1 MRQLLSID
9 TNPKT
14 IKGQKY
20 GFMTGVLYLAPA
32 DSASTP
38 ELPINVCPMAE
49 LAQCKGPC
57 LNSAGR
63 GAFNSVQKARIAKTQ
78 RFFTDRV
85 GFMADM
91 VWSVEALI
99 RKAARAGLIPIVR
112 PNGTSDTRWEL
123 VPCVRNMGTKKVPN
137 WVKFRNLMEAFPTVQ
152 WYDYTKITNRK
163 LVQLRDQRT
172 GKIVSHGW
180 PKNYDLTFSYSG
192 VPEFQPT
199 IAKAQKNPLLKRIA
213 VVFHDRHNL
222 PKTFS
227 INGKHQKCVGGDDSD
242 LRHTDPKGVVVALY
256 AKGRARKD
264 NSGFVVNN

>member
-1 MRQLLSID
+1 MKQLLSID

-32 DSASTP
+32 DMAATKK
-38 ELPINVCPMAE
+38 LPINVCSMAV
-49 LAQCKGPC
+49 LAQCKVPC

-63 GAFNSVQKARIAKTQ
+63 GAFNSVQKARIAKTR
-78 RFFTDRV
+78 RFFMDRA

-99 RKAARAGLIPIVR
+99 RKAARAKLTPIVR
-112 PNGTSDTRWEL
+112 PNGTSDIRWEL
-123 VPCVRNMGTKKVPN
+123 VACSRNMGTKKNPN
-137 WVKFRNLMEAFPTVQ
+137 WVQFRNLMEAFPAVQ
-152 WYDYTKITNRK
+152 WYDYTKITNRN
-163 LVQLRDQRT
+163 LVPLRDMQT
-172 GKIVSHGW
+172 GKVHGGW

-192 VPEFQPT
+192 VLEFQP
-199 IAKAQKNPLLKRIA
+199 IIVKAQKNPLLKRIA
-213 VVFHDRHNL
+213 VVFRDRNNL
-222 PKTFS
+222 PKTFNV
-227 INGKHQKCVGGDDSD
+227 NGKNLRCVDGDDSD

>member
-20 GFMTGVLYLAPA
+20 GFMTGVMYLAPA
-32 DSASTP
+32 DLASTP
-38 ELPINVCPMAE
+38 QLPINVCPMAE
-49 LAQCKGPC
+49 LAQCKTPC
-57 LNSAGR
+57 LNFAGR

-78 RFFTDRV
+78 RFFTNRV
-85 GFMADM
+85 GFMEDM

-99 RKAARAGLIPIVR
+99 RKAARAKLTPIVR
-112 PNGTSDTRWEL
+112 PNGTSDIRWEFISCWRD
-123 VPCVRNMGTKKVPN
+123 VGTKRVPN
-137 WVKFRNLMEAFPTVQ
+137 WVRFRNLMEAFPEVQ
-152 WYDYTKITNRK
+152 WYDYTKIANRR
-163 LVQLRDQRT
+163 LIELRDQVT

-192 VPEFQPT
+192 VPEFQP
-199 IAKAQKNPLLKRIA
+199 IVAKAQKNPLLKRIA
-213 VVFHDRHNL
+213 VVFHDRNNL

-227 INGKHQKCVGGDDSD
+227 INGKHQKCVAGDDSD
-242 LRHTDPKGVVVALY
+242 LRHTEPKGVVVALY